1 MCLLHVTAAV
11 SASFS
16 AYVLKE
22 TTFCLPQVLSQQGGD
37 EKVSADWDALVRSA
51 GLWLRKSGVALN

>member
-1 MCLLHVTAAV
+1 MTAAV

-37 EKVSADWDALVRSA
+37 EKVSAD
-51 GLWLRKSGVALN
+51 